1 MPEPDRSHRPLP
13 ANRAVCGTADTD
25 SVHDEPGGGD
35 LHPHP
40 VPLWM
45 LGGVFAT
52 LIVLTVLTVAAT
64 YVDLGRLNVWV
75 ALAIAA
81 VKGMLVA
88 EVFMHLRWD
97 RPFHRIALLAAV
109 AFVALFIGIAMLDR
123 VTYLPDLI
131 PGHAPGVQQ

>member
-1 MPEPDRSHRPLP
+1 MPDDRFDQAGSTPPEILS
-13 ANRAVCGTADTD
+13 TADTGT
-25 SVHDEPGGGD
+25 VRDEPGGGD

-45 LGGVFAT
+45 LGGVFGV
-52 LIVLTVLTVAAT
+52 LIALTVVTVAAT
-64 YVDLGRLNVWV
+64 YVDMGRLNVWG
-75 ALAIAA
+75 ALLIAA

-88 EVFMHLRWD
+88 EIFMHLRWD
-97 RPFHRIALLAAV
+97 RPFHRIALLSAV
-109 AFVALFIGIAMLDR
+109 AFVALFIGIALLDK